1 MAAYLV
7 LLLAVLS
14 RILPHAFDTTSVG
27 FTAVGGGLLFF
38 GARRSRWHA
47 IIATLALIA
56 TDYYLTVY
64 AYAYPFHP
72 SAYVVTWAWYAA
84 ICLLGHQMLRSKP
97 SMLRVAGAVLASS
110 TSFFI
115 LSNFAV
121 WMGGGLYPHT
131 AARPR
136 HLLHRRHSLLC
147 QRRHLHRHHRWSSL
161 RPAWSSLR
169 TSSRAF
175 AKSRTASRRRNRQRF
190 SSPFSRIFLRLFLG
204 GVLRKMGGNRGF
216 RMDRTW

>member
-1 MAAYLV
+1 MSAYLV

-14 RILPHAFDTTSVG
+14 RILPHAFDATSVG

-84 ICLLGHQMLRSKP
+84 VCLLGHQMLRSKP

-115 LSNFAV
+115 LSNFVV
-121 WMGGGLYPHT
+121 WMGGRSLPAHRR
-131 AARPR
+131 RPR
-136 HLLHRRHSLLC
+136 RLLHRRHPLLR
-147 QRRHLHRHHRWSSL
+147 QRCHVHRHHRRSSL
-161 RPAWSSLR
+161 RPACPR
-169 TSSRAF
+169 CEH
-175 AKSRTASRRRNRQRF
+175 RREHARSQNGQQAA
-190 SSPFSRIFLRLFLG
+190 
-204 GVLRKMGGNRGF
+204 
-216 RMDRTW
+216 